1 MGPVAEW
8 LATGCRGMVRVG
20 GERTGLVAN
29 GGRNTSSSRLMHRQA
44 LVLPLPSI
52 QGPRLCIY
60 SLLFF
65 SKTDSRG
72 KISNK
77 QTRGDMASQ
86 QKQPRYRTRAV
97 AGREPCRGP
106 EVWTPDLVERIA
118 AFLPRNEVA
127 VTLRLV
133 NMATAAL
140 LSTFKA
146 VRVAEPLPAYC
157 YEHSEQYP
165 PLRDV
170 FRGSAKRRKQLVRA
184 AARSGSLEVVDVALE
199 ASGLSPGGWLF
210 AAAAGGKGAHG
221 AALAL
226 CKRLLAMGCPSEDSQ
241 SGGHD
246 RFPTALEEAAA
257 AGNADVCAWLL
268 AGGRQLCQWDKGAVY
283 AAARSGHAGL
293 VFWLQ
298 SHPMASAQAKRS
310 FCVDQLLTAAAHG
323 CKLPDLQRIY
333 QHWLG
338 GRPPR
343 PPHLPGQQA
352 LPDLSFGTFAP
363 GYFER
368 RPDGFVCDHR
378 DYTFSNILAAAAGSP
393 TACWLEK
400 LDGLMRWHCGE
411 GTDQLLG
418 SCRNE
423 LCRIFRGA
431 MSRPDGVSRVRLL
444 WEERGW
450 RPGDGLTAA
459 VGEAATRCDAA
470 AVAFLFEEL
479 GAEMQADDMYG
490 LSYPPLTGPIQAGDL
505 RFLQLMLRTYR
516 VRCRSKRFYC
526 LVLCAAEAGH
536 LAILRWLFE
545 WAAERERV
553 QGNDVPRHY
562 YIEDALQNG
571 LRRAIRNGH
580 AAAVRF
586 LLGQGARLE
595 PGPPWWLEAARS
607 GSVETLRV
615 LAESGYAPNVSKAGG
630 GRGSRGTGAATDVV
644 RQPSLVGWRA
654 L

>member
-1 MGPVAEW
+1 
-8 LATGCRGMVRVG
+8 
-20 GERTGLVAN
+20 
-29 GGRNTSSSRLMHRQA
+29 
-44 LVLPLPSI
+44 
-52 QGPRLCIY
+52 
-60 SLLFF
+60 
-65 SKTDSRG
+65 
-72 KISNK
+72 
-77 QTRGDMASQ
+77 MASQ

-338 GRPPR
+338 
-343 PPHLPGQQA
+343 
-352 LPDLSFGTFAP
+352 
-363 GYFER
+363 
-368 RPDGFVCDHR
+368 
-378 DYTFSNILAAAAGSP
+378 SP

-615 LAESGYAPNVSKAGG
+615 LAESGYAPNAACVYEAALEAGDRRVLREVARLG
-630 GRGSRGTGAATDVV
+630 FTGCDAAAGLTALLGEPDVPPHYAAAIPAGAKLTIITDACHRSATISESVESTEAALVPRYTSCSIASSSQDEQTSASTIMAVDNKLAYRGAFTTSLITSLAQREQLQ
-644 RQPSLVGWRA
+644 RQEQVMLTC
-654 L
+654 